1 MFYKGTH
8 LLLGSLLVLGYTA
21 CTTVPAALTPG
32 TALQSKPFA
41 ELPPGADLYV
51 YLDVQRSQN
60 IINALYQKG
69 GIPSLKRVP
78 QKSIGYARQVYGALY
93 TEGSEQ
99 RFYAKVSGQFP
110 VFRTALSLT
119 LSPDW
124 RKKRSGALSYW
135 RSDKDGLSLLLTSWM
150 VTLTDGIPQY
160 IDSNQIPASDLASS
174 SEVPEAVEITIEELA
189 DSNLY
194 LVLTSPDKLAKSA
207 LGTFGPLGQELQ
219 IPLKQIRLKLSP
231 ASMPKTYT
239 VEARLITSSPSY
251 GRALGALLSLGAVF
265 FKQPIGTE
273 DQAETQGAALKQ
285 LGTLLLSE
293 RPSVEGSVVSLL
305 SKPVDEVELTLLLQS
320 ILVYFERIKTL

>member
-1 MFYKGTH
+1 MKVWRMFYNGTL
-8 LLLGSLLVLGYTA
+8 LLLGTLLVLGYTA

-51 YLDVQRSQN
+51 YLDLQRSQN
-60 IINALYQKG
+60 IINTLYQKG

-93 TEGSEQ
+93 TEGSKQ

-124 RKKRSGALSYW
+124 KKKRSGALSYW
-135 RSDKDGLSLLLTSWM
+135 RSDKNGLSLTLTSRM

-160 IDSNQIPASDLASS
+160 IDSNQIPASDLGSS
-174 SEVPEAVEITIEELA
+174 IEVPEAVEITREELA

-194 LVLTSPDKLAKSA
+194 IVLTSPDRLVKSA

-231 ASMPKTYT
+231 SSMPKTYT
-239 VEARLITSSPSY
+239 VEARLITTSPSY
-251 GRALGALLSLGAVF
+251 GRALGALLSLGTVF
-265 FKQPIGTE
+265 LNQPIE
-273 DQAETQGAALKQ
+273 NSEAVLRQ

-293 RPSVEGSVVSLL
+293 RPSVEGAVVSLL
-305 SKPVDEVELTLLLQS
+305 SKPIDESELTLLLQS
-320 ILVYFERIKTL
+320 ILVYFDRIKTL